1 MNLNATPTTQNELL
15 LNNLLRYYKDSNN
28 MERMLSII
36 NGESETSLRVID
48 WFVTN
53 YSKTHYTI
61 YCLSNRRRFKVYSD
75 YKLKLKSYSK
85 RRFDPF
91 CRWDRI
97 MIPYENDTNIQTTIG
112 QLNFFKWAFENEII
126 EYIEKYKD
134 DIESDMNARNGTAKR
149 KQAGVETN
157 KTRKKREELS
167 VSASKVIRK
176 DEVEV
181 TVSFG

>member
-1 MNLNATPTTQNELL
+1 
-15 LNNLLRYYKDSNN
+15 
-28 MERMLSII
+28 
-36 NGESETSLRVID
+36 
-48 WFVTN
+48 
-53 YSKTHYTI
+53 
-61 YCLSNRRRFKVYSD
+61 
-75 YKLKLKSYSK
+75 
-85 RRFDPF
+85 
-91 CRWDRI
+91 

-134 DIESDMNARNGTAKR
+134 EIESDMNTRNGTAKR

>member
-61 YCLSNRRRFKVYSD
+61 YGLSNRRRFKVYSD

-97 MIPYENDTNIQTTIG
+97 TIPYENDTNIQTTIG

-134 DIESDMNARNGTAKR
+134 DIESDMNTRNGTAKR